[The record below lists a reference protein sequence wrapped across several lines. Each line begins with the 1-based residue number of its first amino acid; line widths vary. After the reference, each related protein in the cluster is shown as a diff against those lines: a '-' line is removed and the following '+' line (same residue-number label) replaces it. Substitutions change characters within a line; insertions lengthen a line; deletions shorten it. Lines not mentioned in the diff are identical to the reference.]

1 MWLGSSF
8 VLFLIGG
15 KEGNASCTVVPLS
28 TVCGT
33 PARLACGP
41 MRPLEKNCRLSARAS
56 VSSECVIERINYDV
70 EWQMSSLDLNIG
82 KNI

>member
-1 MWLGSSF
+1 MRHAPW
-8 VLFLIGG
+8 
-15 KEGNASCTVVPLS
+15 C
-28 TVCGT
+28 T
-33 PARLACGP
+33 PARLAFGP
-41 MRPLEKNCRLSARAS
+41 MRPLEKSCRLSARAS